1 MQTSNLIKRKKK
13 EALFYFAF
21 ALLACG
27 CNSSSTP
34 GAGYEPQVQSL
45 PVITVMDTIAATYK
59 EFSASLE
66 GSKDIEIRPQVD
78 GHLDKIYVD
87 EGAYV
92 RTGQSLFQ
100 INARPYIEQL
110 NNAKAS
116 LATAK
121 ANLAT
126 AQINVD
132 KITPLVKNNI
142 VSEVRVKEAQ
152 ATYDAMAA
160 SVAQAEAMV
169 QSANINLGYTLIKAP
184 VDGYIGRLHHKTGSL
199 VGINTTDAL
208 TVISEIKDVYAYFS
222 LSENDFLQFKTEF
235 EGKTVE
241 EKIKKMPPVEL
252 VLPDGSVYQQKGK
265 VQLATG
271 QFDHSIGAISFRAVF
286 PNEDRLLRS
295 GNTGKVRIPKLRNKT
310 LLVPQESTF
319 EIQDKIFVFALG
331 DSNKVFSKP
340 IVVSGKTAGYYFVE
354 SGVQAGD
361 KIVFAGTGNLRDGM
375 AIKPQPVSI
384 DSLLKVKPL

>member
-1 MQTSNLIKRKKK
+1 MQTSNLIKRKKNQ
-13 EALFYFAF
+13 ALFYLAF

-92 RTGQSLFQ
+92 RAGQSLFQ
-100 INARPYIEQL
+100 INARPYVEQL

-116 LATAK
+116 LATAR

-126 AQINVD
+126 AQISVD

-142 VSEVRVKEAQ
+142 VSDVRAKEAQ